1 MRLLVYFC
9 FYSSM
14 SYLIYKLLQFI
25 RHLVEKQDNLNR
37 QSQRRSEEADIMG
50 NNSSVTSLAGVHG
63 PSVGIAV
70 GVSVGV
76 LLCLAA
82 FQYYQNRVLKKRIQ
96 QLISVTPD
104 MQVYMRPSTKNP
116 FAYRNLGYISGN
128 IPNNNQNQA
137 PNNQAPINA
146 GGIPPV

>member
-1 MRLLVYFC
+1 
-9 FYSSM
+9 M

-25 RHLVEKQDNLNR
+25 RHLVEKQDNINR
-37 QSQRRSEEADIMG
+37 QSRHKSEDTIVMG

-63 PSVGIAV
+63 PSVGIAI
-70 GVSVGV
+70 GVSMGV
-76 LLCLAA
+76 LLSLAA
-82 FQYYQNRVLKKRIQ
+82 YQYYQNRVLKKKIQ

-104 MQVYMRPSTKNP
+104 MAVYLRPSSKNP
-116 FAYRNLGYISGN
+116 FAYRNLSYNSGN
-128 IPNNNQNQA
+128 IHNNNQNQA

>member
-1 MRLLVYFC
+1 
-9 FYSSM
+9 M

-25 RHLVEKQDNLNR
+25 RHLVETKDNSDK
-37 QSQRRSEEADIMG
+37 QSQQQSEEVGTMG

-70 GVSVGV
+70 GVSMGV

-82 FQYYQNRVLKKRIQ
+82 FQYYQNRQLKKRIQ

-104 MQVYMRPSTKNP
+104 MQVYMRPSAKNP
-116 FAYRNLGYISGN
+116 FAYRNLGYCSSHN
-128 IPNNNQNQA
+128 TTNNQNQA
-137 PNNQAPINA
+137 PNNQVPINA
-146 GGIPPV
+146 GGIPQV

>member
-1 MRLLVYFC
+1 
-9 FYSSM
+9 M

-25 RHLVEKQDNLNR
+25 RHLVETQDNSNR
-37 QSQRRSEEADIMG
+37 QSQQRSEEVGTMG

-70 GVSVGV
+70 GVSMGV

-82 FQYYQNRVLKKRIQ
+82 FQYYQNRQLKKRIQ

-104 MQVYMRPSTKNP
+104 MQVYMRQSTKNP
-116 FAYRNLGYISGN
+116 FAYRNLGYSSSHN
-128 IPNNNQNQA
+128 PTNNQNQA
-137 PNNQAPINA
+137 PNNQVPINA
-146 GGIPPV
+146 GGIPQV